1 MAKST
6 WAIDP
11 AHSEISFKVKHMMIT
26 NVYGKFDSFDATIEN
41 EDEEFEN
48 SEINFTAQIKS
59 INTGN
64 ADRDNHL
71 RSGDFFDVDHF
82 AVISFNTTA
91 VLKGSDGDY
100 TINGDLTIK
109 DVTKNITLE
118 AEYGSPTLD
127 PWGNNKIG
135 LSVSGKINRKD
146 FGLTWNTALES
157 GGVLVGEEIKLI
169 AELQFVKKVS

>member
-11 AHSEISFKVKHMMIT
+11 THSEISFKVKHMMIT
-26 NVYGKFDSFDATIEN
+26 NVSGKFDSFDATIES
-41 EDEEFEN
+41 EGEEFEN
-48 SEINFTAQIKS
+48 SEISFTAQAKS

-71 RSGDFFDVDHF
+71 RGADFFDADHF
-82 AVISFNTTA
+82 GTINFKSTT
-91 VLKGSDGDY
+91 VQKGNNDDY
-100 TINGDLTIK
+100 IINGDLTIK

-135 LSVSGKINRKD
+135 LSITGKINRKD

-157 GGVLVGEEIKLI
+157 GGVLVGEEIKL
-169 AELQFVKKVS
+169 AGELQFVKK